1 MNMVKEGIQTRRRK
15 QKSAATNPI
24 PKVKQSKTTM
34 KSTNIETHAKP
45 DNYLSRSATYPYG
58 DLYSSHIHL
67 IPHTYDPSVR
77 FPSQQQIEMTSN
89 NFDAELCAREIVSTT
104 RDNQR
109 EEEDDDD
116 EQQHLHVIKTVNS
129 N

>member
-15 QKSAATNPI
+15 QNPTSKNPI
-24 PKVKQSKTTM
+24 TKGKQTKTTM
-34 KSTNIETHAKP
+34 KSTNIETLAKP
-45 DNYLSRSATYPYG
+45 DEYHLSRSGNYPYG

-67 IPHTYDPSVR
+67 IPHTYDQTVR
-77 FPSQQQIEMTSN
+77 FPSQHQIEMTSN
-89 NFDAELCAREIVSTT
+89 NFDAELCAREIISTA
-104 RDNQR
+104 RGDNQ
-109 EEEDDDD
+109 E